1 MCIEK
6 FLLIFQGL
14 LTPVI
19 AGIAAYIAWQQWKTN
34 QQKLNLDRYERRLK
48 IYQEV
53 RQILGRVLGAR
64 KATSNELVAFIT
76 AVSEADFLFD
86 ADVPAYIDEIYRRGL
101 NLWSWSE
108 QYRDDTQDIPEGY
121 DHAKVVAEMH
131 KELEWFASQPKPA
144 KDLFNKYLSI
154 GG

>member
-1 MCIEK
+1 MSVDD
-6 FLLIFQGL
+6 FLKILQGL

-19 AGIAAYIAWQQWKTN
+19 ASIAAYIAWQQWKTN

-53 RQILGRVLGAR
+53 RQILGRVLGAG

-101 NLWSWSE
+101 NLWSFRE
-108 QYRDDTQDIPEGY
+108 QYRDYTQDTPEGY
-121 DHAKVVAEMH
+121 DHNKVVTEMH
-131 KELEWFASQPKPA
+131 KELEWFANQPKPA
-144 KDLFNKYLSI
+144 KDLFS
-154 GG
+154 

>member
-1 MCIEK
+1 MSVDD
-6 FLLIFQGL
+6 FLKILQGL

-19 AGIAAYIAWQQWKTN
+19 GAIATYIAWQQWKTN
-34 QQKLNLDRYERRLK
+34 QRKLDLDRYERRLK

-53 RQILGRVLGAR
+53 KQIFGRVLGAR

-86 ADVPAYIDEIYRRGL
+86 TDVPAYIDEIYRRGL

-108 QYRDDTQDIPEGY
+108 QYRDYTQDIPQGY

-144 KDLFNKYLSI
+144 KDLFSKYLSI